1 MSQNDAFWQ
10 NDRKI
15 DRYNQ
20 DEVRSYRVDRIFIEN
35 NYEQNELLNLCEKK
49 NVFSLANEMNV
60 RKSSPNMRE
69 CF

>member
-35 NYEQNELLNLCEKK
+35 NYEQNEL
-49 NVFSLANEMNV
+49 
-60 RKSSPNMRE
+60 
-69 CF
+69 

>member
-35 NYEQNELLNLCEKK
+35 KYEQNELLNLCEKK
-49 NVFSLANEMNV
+49 RFLIGQRNE
-60 RKSSPNMRE
+60 
-69 CF
+69 C